1 MVRRVIV
8 ALTKPIR
15 GLHEAAYVLA
25 TFSVLSQVLALVR
38 DRTFAHL
45 FGAGP
50 VLDAYFAAFR
60 IPDIIFAFL
69 ALFVSSFALVP
80 LLSSRNEKEQGALVG
95 NVLLVFGVVS
105 VAVSGVLWF
114 VMPAIIPFFFPGFSP
129 EVAAYTVLLSRIML
143 VQPVLLGLSSI
154 ASSIIQVMRRFVI
167 YAFAPILY
175 NVGIIVGAV
184 FFYPTFGVAGLGW
197 GVAFGAL
204 LHLLAQAIPLLGTAR
219 HMSLPSLASLKTSM
233 LEVALSSVPR
243 SLALWAHQIV
253 LLVFVGIA
261 STAAAGA
268 VAALSFA
275 LNLQSVP
282 LTIVGVSYAAAL
294 FPALAALYASNDA
307 ESFKREVWVS
317 IKHIIFWTI
326 PAIAFI
332 IVLRAQIV
340 RVILGS
346 GEFSWSDTRLTA
358 AILAL
363 FVVSLVS
370 QAAILVFSRAY
381 YAAKETLT
389 PILVNVS
396 SALFAA
402 VAAYAG
408 VLWIARADFPRY
420 LLESL
425 FRVSDIPGTAILM
438 VPLSYSLFITL
449 GSVAFA
455 FLFSRR
461 FGGDRSVWNTLGQ
474 SFAAAIIGA
483 FVAYGMLQAL
493 APLLPTETFFGIFA
507 QGFGAALV
515 GALAWFGTL
524 FLLRSVELSEV
535 MSVVFRRLTSNKA

>member
-25 TFSVLSQVLALVR
+25 IFSVLSQVLALVR
-38 DRTFAHL
+38 DRTFAHV

-50 VLDAYFAAFR
+50 TLDAYFAAFR
-60 IPDIIFAFL
+60 IPDILFAFL

-80 LLSSRNEKEQGALVG
+80 LLSARSETEQGTLVG
-95 NVLLVFGVVS
+95 NVLLTFGMFS
-105 VAVSGVLWF
+105 IAISGLLWLL
-114 VMPAIIPFFFPGFSP
+114 MPVIIPFLFPGFSP
-129 EVAAYTVLLSRIML
+129 EISSNTILLSRIML
-143 VQPVLLGLSSI
+143 VQPVLLGLSSV
-154 ASSIIQVMRRFVI
+154 ASSVIQVMRRFVI
-167 YAFAPILY
+167 YAFAPVLY
-175 NVGIIVGAV
+175 NVGIIAGAV
-184 FFYPTFGVAGLGW
+184 FLYPSFGIAGLGW
-197 GVAFGAL
+197 GVVLGAL
-204 LHLLAQAIPLLGTAR
+204 LHLTAQAIPIIGRTR
-219 HMSLPSLASLKTSM
+219 HMSFPTLASLRASM
-233 LEVALSSVPR
+233 LEVALPSVPR

-261 STAAAGA
+261 STTAVGA

-294 FPALAALYASNDA
+294 FPALAALYASK
-307 ESFKREVWVS
+307 ETETFRREVWVS
-317 IKHIIFWTI
+317 IKHIIFWTL

-370 QAAILVFSRAY
+370 QAAILIFSRAY
-381 YAAKETLT
+381 YAAKETFV
-389 PILVNVS
+389 PIIVNVS
-396 SALFAA
+396 SALLAA
-402 VAAYAG
+402 ATAFIG
-408 VLWIARADFPRY
+408 VSWISQADFPRY
-420 LLESL
+420 VLESL
-425 FRVSDIPGTAILM
+425 FRVSYISGTEILI
-438 VPLSYSLFITL
+438 VPLSYSIFITL
-449 GSVAFA
+449 ASAVFA

-461 FGGDRSVWNTLGQ
+461 FGGDGTVWNTLGQ
-474 SFAAAIIGA
+474 SFAASTIGA
-483 FVAYGMLQAL
+483 FAAYGMLQAL
-493 APLLPTETFFGIFA
+493 APLLPTQTFFGIFA

-515 GALAWFGTL
+515 GGLVWFITL

-535 MSVVFRRLTSNKA
+535 LSVIFRRLKPNKA